1 MTTRARRL
9 QPARASRTRRSPID
23 NEAATNPHLK
33 EDAQKAGS
41 GYGLLEWPTLLRS
54 LDRQDRSYQ
63 D

>member
-1 MTTRARRL
+1 MHAEHRAIHP
-9 QPARASRTRRSPID
+9 QGVAD
-23 NEAATNPHLK
+23 NAAATNPHLK

-54 LDRQDRSYQ
+54 LDRLDRSYR